1 MCKTHFEVSP
11 LGWMATPTS
20 PVGVGG
26 VVEVLLGGGGAPNAS
41 PCGSAATRDAMAAM
55 EMI

>member
-1 MCKTHFEVSP
+1 
-11 LGWMATPTS
+11 MATPTS

-26 VVEVLLGGGGAPNAS
+26 VVEVPLGGGGGGGAPNVS
-41 PCGSAATRDAMAAM
+41 PCGSAATSDAMAAM